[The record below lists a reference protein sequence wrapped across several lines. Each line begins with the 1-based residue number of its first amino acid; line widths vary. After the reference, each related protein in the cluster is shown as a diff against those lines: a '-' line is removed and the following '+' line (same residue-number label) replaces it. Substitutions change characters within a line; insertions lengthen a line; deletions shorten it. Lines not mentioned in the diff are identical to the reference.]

1 MKLRKLLCNLAI
13 NVSVFGLASNLSA
26 AVSPEAAQKL
36 GNELTPFGAIKA
48 GNDEGTIPPYE
59 GGLRTAP
66 EGFEPGDGYW
76 INPFK
81 DEEPRLRIDASNY
94 QRSEE
99 HTSEL
104 QSRPHL
110 VCRLLLEKKKIK
122 KAE

>member
-13 NVSVFGLASNLSA
+13 SVSVFGLASNVPA

-66 EGFEPGDGYW
+66 EGFEPGNGYW

-81 DEEPRLRIDASNY
+81 DEKPRLRI
-94 QRSEE
+94 RSEE

-110 VCRLLLEKKKIK
+110 VC
-122 KAE
+122 